1 MALAP
6 PAPPNGP
13 APPARSGRRP
23 PAPAM
28 PVPTPSHDHVFLGAR
43 HARHERR
50 TRWVVVLS
58 FVVMVAELWG
68 GWAYRSVALVADGL
82 HMSTH
87 AGALLVAA
95 AAYAF
100 ARRRARDPRFA
111 LGTGKIGDLA
121 AFASGVGLA
130 VMAALIASESVG
142 RMLHPEPVAFVEAAW
157 VAMLGAVV
165 SLASAGLLHHHDHGA
180 AHGRAA
186 HAERDLNVWAAYLHM
201 LADVVTSLLTVA
213 ALLVG
218 AATGWLW
225 LDPLVGLLGAA
236 LVASFAVTLLRRAGA
251 VLLDMRPP
259 GDAADR
265 VRARLEVG
273 GDRVSDLHLWRLGP
287 GHLALIAQVTSP
299 SPKPVEAYHARLQG
313 LTGLSHVTIEV
324 VRARGP

>member
-1 MALAP
+1 MAPAP
-6 PAPPNGP
+6 PAPPIGP
-13 APPARSGRRP
+13 APPTRAGGSTL
-23 PAPAM
+23 APAM
-28 PVPTPSHDHVFLGAR
+28 PAPAPRHDHVFLGSR
-43 HARHERR
+43 HARHEQR
-50 TRWVVVLS
+50 TRWVVALS

-100 ARRRARDPRFA
+100 ARRRAHDPRFA
-111 LGTGKIGDLA
+111 FGTGKVGDLA

-142 RMLHPEPVAFVEAAW
+142 RLLHPETVAFVEAAW
-157 VAMLGAVV
+157 VAGLGAVV
-165 SLASAGLLHHHDHGA
+165 SLASAVLLHHHDDGGTHG
-180 AHGRAA
+180 HG
-186 HAERDLNVWAAYLHM
+186 HAEQDLNVWAAYLHM
-201 LADVVTSLLTVA
+201 LADVVTSLLTVV

-251 VLLDMRPP
+251 VLLDMRPA
-259 GDAADR
+259 GDSAEA
-265 VRARLEVG
+265 VRARLEAE
-273 GDRVSDLHLWRLGP
+273 GDRVTDLHLWRVGP
-287 GHLALIAQVTSP
+287 GHLALIAQVTSAHP
-299 SPKPVEAYHARLQG
+299 REPDHYRRRLEG
-313 LTGLSHVTIEV
+313 VAGLSHTTIEV
-324 VRARGP
+324 VRAP